1 MRRRNSRAGVTL
13 LELLIALWV
22 MAAAALIL
30 ASTLG
35 LAGRALARV
44 GAEAADVEAITARVV
59 LRRWLE
65 GMPLGARITGDGAG
79 MTFGALIDE
88 PPLSAAR
95 VTEVRITGEG
105 GAVRAMAGDGAL
117 VAELAGEG
125 VLVGLDY
132 YGSPGPGIAPGWRED
147 WPPTAEALPELVR
160 ITYETDG
167 RVAPPLTVIPAR
179 LERQSE
185 MSLSSPSPP
194 G

>member
-1 MRRRNSRAGVTL
+1 MKRNPRAGVTL

-22 MAAAALIL
+22 MAAAAVIL

-44 GAEAADVEAITARVV
+44 GAEAADVQAITARVV

-65 GMPLGARITGDGAG
+65 GMPLGARIVGDAGG

-95 VTEVRITGEG
+95 VTEVRVMDAD
-105 GAVRAMAGDGAL
+105 GAVIAVAGDGAL
-117 VAELAGEG
+117 VAELAADG
-125 VLVGLDY
+125 VLVAVAY
-132 YGSPGPGIAPGWRED
+132 HGSPGPGIASGWRRD
-147 WPPTAEALPELVR
+147 WPATAEALPDLVR
-160 ITYETDG
+160 ITYETEG